1 MPGHACCA
9 ACTRLAG
16 STLTFSRQGG
26 EPGLK
31 LAACNPPQPCSSGI
45 SSGCYFTRVL
55 LEPAFVDPLLGRFL
69 VEERLRQFMVSVMC
83 IMMLVEALPFV
94 LL

>member
-1 MPGHACCA
+1 
-9 ACTRLAG
+9 
-16 STLTFSRQGG
+16 
-26 EPGLK
+26 
-31 LAACNPPQPCSSGI
+31 
-45 SSGCYFTRVL
+45 VL